1 LNPITQKELQE
12 ILHLHNMWL
21 CGNDGGVRANLSDA
35 NLSDAN
41 LSDANLSDADLSV
54 ANLRVANLRGANLSG
69 ADLRGA
75 NLSGADLRG
84 ADLRDADLSVANLS
98 GANLSGA
105 KNIKSVKYDENTS
118 FFALQCPEKG
128 EYVAYKKAHGLIIEL
143 KIPADALRSSATS
156 RKCRASKATVISITD
171 AAGNPAG
178 TKVPSDYD
186 SNFVYEIG
194 KTVEVSSFNTD
205 RWSECSAGIHHFITR
220 QEAVNYA

>member
-1 LNPITQKELQE
+1 MNPITQKELQE

-21 CGNDGGVRANLSDA
+21 CGNDGGVRA
-35 NLSDAN
+35 
-41 LSDANLSDADLSV
+41 DLSR
-54 ANLRVANLRGANLSG
+54 ADLSG
-69 ADLRGA
+69 ADLSRA
-75 NLSGADLRG
+75 DLSRADLSGADLSRADLRG
-84 ADLRDADLSVANLS
+84 ADLS
-98 GANLSGA
+98 GANLRGA

-194 KTVEVSSFNTD
+194 KTVEVASFNTD

>member
-1 LNPITQKELQE
+1 MNPITQKELQE

-21 CGNDGGVRANLSDA
+21 CGNDGGVRADLSGADLSGADLSGA
-35 NLSDAN
+35 NLRGAD
-41 LSDANLSDADLSV
+41 LRDADLSGANLSG
-54 ANLRVANLRGANLSG
+54 ANLRGANLSGANLSG

-75 NLSGADLRG
+75 NLR
-84 ADLRDADLSVANLS
+84 
-98 GANLSGA
+98 GA

-143 KIPADALRSSATS
+143 KITADALRSSATS

>member
-1 LNPITQKELQE
+1 MNPITQKELQE

-21 CGNDGGVRANLSDA
+21 CGNDGGVRANLS
-35 NLSDAN
+35 
-41 LSDANLSDADLSV
+41 
-54 ANLRVANLRGANLSG
+54 R

-84 ADLRDADLSVANLS
+84 ADLRGADLSGADLRGADLRGANLSRANLS
-98 GANLSGA
+98 GADLRGANLSRADLSRANLSGA

>member
-1 LNPITQKELQE
+1 MNPITQKELQE

-21 CGNDGGVRANLSDA
+21 CGNDGGVRANLRGA
-35 NLSDAN
+35 NLRRAD
-41 LSDANLSDADLSV
+41 LRDADLS
-54 ANLRVANLRGANLSG
+54 GADLSG
-69 ADLRGA
+69 ADLRRA
-75 NLSGADLRG
+75 DLSGADLRWADLRG
-84 ADLRDADLSVANLS
+84 ADLRRANLR

-186 SNFVYEIG
+186 SNFVYETG
-194 KTVEVSSFNTD
+194 KTVEVSNFNTD